1 MSLMSAFYVANSGF
15 ATSQYELNTVAHNLT
30 NVGTEGYTRQQVLQ
44 TSSIYNRIST
54 DMRAVA
60 NKQIGLGTVYAAT
73 RQVRDVFLDLSHRRE
88 SGRSAYYDISYETI
102 GEIESL
108 LGEMEGA
115 TFSDALKNLWESV
128 QELYKDP
135 SSSVTQNL
143 FMQRSQQFLTTA
155 SDVYDGLCNYQDQ
168 LNAKVKQ
175 KAERVNDIA
184 HQILSLNHKIVQ
196 VEASKREHANDLKDL
211 RNSLLD
217 ELGELGK
224 IEYSEDIFG
233 NVTVK
238 FEGNLLVNE
247 MFVDEMGL
255 MEDDVTGFY
264 TPYWTR
270 EATYTRNADGE
281 REVVSIEGAHVYD
294 LSQTISTFA
303 DTDIG
308 SLKAILFARGDH
320 RANYT
325 DIDGKYEKEISQSIL
340 MNMQAEYDQLIHN
353 VVTAVNKVFADAANR
368 GTGYLCDENG
378 NPMEIFQRTS
388 IYSYDKDGNYITE
401 NPKDPYSLFT
411 CNNLSV
417 NQTLLQM
424 PTKLSFVLEDGSVD
438 FHTAEALLDAF
449 KYDGYR
455 LNISVQSTGNFTTYY
470 SNLISQVANS
480 GGVFKGVLENQ
491 EKTLESIDHSR
502 EEVLGVSSDEELSN
516 MIRYQNAYNA
526 NSRYFNVIDQMLETL
541 LNSLYG

>member
-15 ATSQYELNTVAHNLT
+15 AASQYELNTTAHNLS
-30 NVGTEGYTRQQVLQ
+30 NVDTKGYTRQQVLQ
-44 TSSIYNRIST
+44 TSAIYNRIST
-54 DMRAVA
+54 NMNSVA
-60 NKQIGLGTVYAAT
+60 NRQIGLGTVYAAT
-73 RQVRDVFLDLSHRRE
+73 RQVRDVFLDESYRLE

-115 TFSDALKNLWESV
+115 TFSDALNNLWESV

-143 FMQRSQQFLTTA
+143 FVQRSQQFLSTA
-155 SDVYDGLCNYQDQ
+155 SDVYDGLCKYQDE
-168 LNAKVKQ
+168 LNQKVKQ
-175 KAERVNDIA
+175 KVNRINEIA
-184 HQILSLNHKIVQ
+184 NEILSLNHKIVM
-196 VEASKREHANDLKDL
+196 VETSKTEHANDLKDK

-247 MFVDEMGL
+247 MFVDEIGL
-255 MEDDVTGFY
+255 YEEDVTGFY

-270 EATYTRNADGE
+270 EATYSRDENGE
-281 REVVSIEGAHVYD
+281 KVLVSIDGAHVFD
-294 LSQTISTFA
+294 LNQTIATSA

-308 SLKAILFARGDH
+308 SLKAIFFARGDH

-325 DIDGKYEKEISQSIL
+325 DIDGKYEKNISQSIV

-353 VVTAVNKVFADAANR
+353 IVTAVNKVFADAADPT
-368 GTGYLCDENG
+368 TGYLCDENG
-378 NPMEIFQRTS
+378 NPIEIFQRTS
-388 IYSYDKDGNYITE
+388 IYSYDADGTYRGE

-411 CNNLSV
+411 CDNICV
-417 NQTLLQM
+417 NQDLLQT
-424 PTKLSFVLEDGSVD
+424 PTKLSFVLADGSVD
-438 FHTAEALLDAF
+438 FHTATALLDAF
-449 KYDGYR
+449 KYDEYK
-455 LNISVQSTGNFTTYY
+455 LNINVQSAGNFTTYY

-491 EKTLESIDHSR
+491 RITLDSIAYSR

-516 MIRYQNAYNA
+516 MIRFQNAYNA
-526 NSRYFNVIDQMLETL
+526 NSRYFNVINEMLAGL
-541 LNSLYG
+541 LNSLA